1 MGRRMDSQPVRLFS
15 LLFSAI
21 TISLIPCAAL
31 ADPQTPSQKAERWE
45 LIGTYHIG
53 EGAGLESI
61 SAVIDPDSIRPD
73 GNIFSLYV
81 GRAFIQKNG
90 QWQPDGSA
98 SMVASYKIDCKY
110 HTYNELWLETDRGFQ
125 NMPDQWDA
133 IKPDSDVALAE
144 KRVCKLGR

>member
-1 MGRRMDSQPVRLFS
+1 MDNQQGQLRLVS
-15 LLFSAI
+15 ILFSAI
-21 TISLIPCAAL
+21 TMLLIPLAAL
-31 ADPQTPSQKAERWE
+31 ADPPTPSPQAEKWE

-61 SAVIDPDSIRPD
+61 NAVIDANSIRRD
-73 GNIFSLYV
+73 GNIFSAYV
-81 GRAFIQKNG
+81 GRGFSQENG
-90 QWQPDGSA
+90 QWRSDGSS

-125 NMPDQWDA
+125 NMPDGWAA

-144 KRVCKLGR
+144 KRVCRLTW